1 MIETLVSG
9 KENSSFVV
17 IKDSLTAPGANLL
30 LCWTRQSSQRSDVV
44 VVTLHCGTDELNGHE
59 TFAIDCLR
67 DLQCDKDPSPL
78 SSILTQIQSHPL
90 FPSPGTSSNSSVFF
104 VLSDLNSLFLFFPS
118 SCVFRFCDSL
128 LRLHSSSS
136 ILGLLHRDCFPT
148 SLMPSLDYLIRTS
161 ITLHP
166 PPPHLSSSS
175 SIDNPLSLLTDVFHK
190 KPSGKVIRSRQLIR
204 LGANPPCLLS
214 AVDVAKLNVKEDQKM
229 EVNQVEI
236 ASPPSQAA
244 PKPKIAYEDSSST
257 TASSDPTANLTFNLN
272 LSAREKVARERVV
285 LPFAKKSSAG
295 QGRIFYEAED
305 EDDLDEED
313 PDDDLNI

>member
-1 MIETLVSG
+1 
-9 KENSSFVV
+9 
-17 IKDSLTAPGANLL
+17 
-30 LCWTRQSSQRSDVV
+30 
-44 VVTLHCGTDELNGHE
+44 
-59 TFAIDCLR
+59 
-67 DLQCDKDPSPL
+67 
-78 SSILTQIQSHPL
+78 
-90 FPSPGTSSNSSVFF
+90 
-104 VLSDLNSLFLFFPS
+104 
-118 SCVFRFCDSL
+118 
-128 LRLHSSSS
+128 
-136 ILGLLHRDCFPT
+136 
-148 SLMPSLDYLIRTS
+148 MPSLDYLIRTS